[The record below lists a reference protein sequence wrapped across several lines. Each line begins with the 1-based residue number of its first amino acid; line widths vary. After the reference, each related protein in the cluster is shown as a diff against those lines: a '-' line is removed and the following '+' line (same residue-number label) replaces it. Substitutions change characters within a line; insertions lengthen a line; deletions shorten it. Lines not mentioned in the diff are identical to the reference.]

1 VKKLLMPAPPIK
13 VLAAIAVLALP
24 GAAPAQILQPA
35 PGIAAPRTVVTVPLQ
50 DLPISESLGE
60 RAGRLWSDLLG
71 TFGLGMGSGHFMRSH
86 SAAVHNQAQLREDF
100 SWLMDIAGFKL
111 KEIDSSIGI
120 IPTLG
125 LTFGQAREL
134 TAADREYVER
144 QLERHAR
151 RNAGPLA
158 LMQRTI
164 VRAVLDASEIGGFA
178 VEKVEVHLF
187 PLPKVKFALAPAD
200 APLGIEA
207 ARIMR
212 AIDRLNVRIQTI
224 SPHQQGVD
232 IAPPLAPP
240 VLRPAAL

>member
-1 VKKLLMPAPPIK
+1 VKNLLMPASPIK
-13 VLAAIAVLALP
+13 VLAMVAVLAWP
-24 GAAPAQILQPA
+24 GGAPAQTAQSLL
-35 PGIAAPRTVVTVPLQ
+35 GTNAPRTMVTVPLQ

-71 TFGLGMGSGHFMRSH
+71 TFGMGMGSGHFMRSH
-86 SAAVHNQAQLREDF
+86 SAAAQSQYQQREDF

-111 KEIDSSIGI
+111 KEIDSSIGV

-151 RNAGPLA
+151 RNAGVMA

-164 VRAVLDASEIGGFA
+164 VRAVLDASEIRGFA

-212 AIDRLNVRIQTI
+212 AIDRLNLRIQTI

-232 IAPPLAPP
+232 IAPPLASPM
-240 VLRPAAL
+240 LRPAAL